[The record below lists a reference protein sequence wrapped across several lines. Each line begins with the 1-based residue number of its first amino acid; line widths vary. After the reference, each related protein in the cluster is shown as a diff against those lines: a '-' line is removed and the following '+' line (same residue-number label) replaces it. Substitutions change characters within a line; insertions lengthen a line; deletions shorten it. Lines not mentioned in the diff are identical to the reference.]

1 MTEEYKPKAPL
12 FASRATPLQASE
24 NGTAN
29 NQGKRHLTVSL
40 MLLVASAI
48 IGGATILWTGFLSE
62 SENIEISLETV
73 SKTPANQLQL
83 TGAEYAGVT
92 KSGLK
97 YSIQADRVVEMKD
110 QAGLLHLYEADGWIS
125 SKTDGMTTLLSK
137 EAVYNSITATLDM
150 SGNVQIHQKKQDML
164 VKSQKMT
171 ALINTGDLKTDMPV
185 SVTGPQIELISEGMV
200 SEKRGEIILF
210 TGQTQ
215 ARLKQK

>member
-1 MTEEYKPKAPL
+1 MTDAQKPKVPL
-12 FASRATPLQASE
+12 FASRATPFQAS
-24 NGTAN
+24 AN
-29 NQGKRHLTVSL
+29 EKTNNRGKRRLSISV
-40 MLLVASAI
+40 MLLIASAV
-48 IGGATILWTGFLSE
+48 IGSATILWTGFLAE

-73 SKTPANQLQL
+73 SRTPANQLQL

-92 KSGLK
+92 ESGLEYNIK
-97 YSIQADRVVEMKD
+97 ANKVVEIKE

-125 SKTDGMTTLLSK
+125 SKTDGITTLLSK

-171 ALINTGDLKTDMPV
+171 ALIDTGDLKTDMPV
-185 SVTGPQIELISEGMV
+185 SITGPQIELTSEGMI

>member
-1 MTEEYKPKAPL
+1 MQAP
-12 FASRATPLQASE
+12 ANEKE
-24 NGTAN
+24 NN
-29 NQGKRHLTVSL
+29 RGKRRLSISL
-40 MLLVASAI
+40 MLLIASAL
-48 IGGATILWTGFLSE
+48 IGSATILWTGFLAE

-92 KSGLK
+92 ESGLEYNIK
-97 YSIQADRVVEMKD
+97 ADRVVEVKE

-137 EAVYNSITATLDM
+137 EAVYDSTKATLDM
-150 SGNVQIHQKKQDML
+150 SGDVQIHQEKQDML

-171 ALINTGDLKTDMPV
+171 ALIGTGDLKTDMPV
-185 SVTGPQIELISEGMV
+185 SVTGPRIELISEGMV